1 LWGIDLATREI
12 YRCDDDDDDDD
23 DDDVNNDLVE

>member
-23 DDDVNNDLVE
+23 DVNNDLVE